1 MIKPRGQEAS
11 LKERAL
17 IVASRLLRSNGYE
30 ATRLEDVAA
39 ELGVTAPAL
48 YWHFS
53 SKSELFY
60 EILKGIVERF
70 NAAIEA
76 ACAATPDDPESVL
89 RRIAEAHTREQLAG
103 PEYAQSYTAMSFS
116 ATQATSWM
124 TQEQAEALRATSRG
138 YFERVR
144 DVIREG
150 MDGGVFGNGDATVA
164 AFGIINLCEF
174 SHLWYQP
181 GKGRTIDQ
189 VAELHGEFAVRIARG
204 DKTPTSPLPSPSN

>member
-1 MIKPRGQEAS
+1 MIKRLDNEPS
-11 LKERAL
+11 LKERA
-17 IVASRLLRSNGYE
+17 IVVASRLLRSNGYE

-60 EILKGIVERF
+60 EILKDIIERF
-70 NAAIEA
+70 NSSIDEA
-76 ACAATPDDPESVL
+76 FNAMPDDPESVL

-103 PEYAQSYTAMSFS
+103 PESAQSYTAMSFS
-116 ATQATSWM
+116 YTQATSWM
-124 TQEQAEALRATSRG
+124 TNEQAEALRVTSRA
-138 YFERVR
+138 YFERLR
-144 DVIREG
+144 DVIRRGIAE
-150 MDGGVFGNGDATVA
+150 GVFGVGDPTVA
-164 AFGIINLCEF
+164 TFGIINVCEF

-189 VAELHGEFAVRIARG
+189 VAQLHGEFAVQIARG
-204 DKTPTSPLPSPSN
+204 NPDAGPATV